1 MSYGNHDGDREREW
15 GVLSDIVARGF
26 PVMGQR
32 TSYEDRKHLGRLG
45 GDWNKVKK
53 RWCAPNVE
61 VFDALVSSYKWLPE
75 GVSCKREACSLSE
88 RFRAEEAA
96 LEKKVAEEA
105 AASRK
110 RKQPT
115 EDEILRA
122 RRKELGIP
130 PDDPKLVAALFE
142 EHGIT
147 QEEIDYSERVAHFGP
162 TIMNAERLWRA
173 LRLNLTTVAAIK
185 GKDWN
190 YNPSNPPSKI
200 VKRH

>member
-1 MSYGNHDGDREREW
+1 MCFLGGSLAVGA
-15 GVLSDIVARGF
+15 LSSEG
-26 PVMGQR
+26 
-32 TSYEDRKHLGRLG
+32 GRLG
-45 GDWNKVKK
+45 KK
-53 RWCAPNVE
+53 
-61 VFDALVSSYKWLPE
+61 
-75 GVSCKREACSLSE
+75 G
-88 RFRAEEAA
+88 
-96 LEKKVAEEA
+96 AEEA

-115 EDEILRA
+115 EAEILRT

-130 PDDPKLVAALFE
+130 DDDPKLVAALFE

-147 QEEIDYSERVAHFGP
+147 PEEITYSARVAHFGP

-190 YNPSNPPSKI
+190 YNPSDPPLEDREEALVSVSGEARAFGVGLI
-200 VKRH
+200 GPESVGAPAISRTAPLFPRTNS